1 MNINH
6 MIELKKELTIHLNNI
21 LTPIILEG
29 LNEIY
34 KVAKS
39 TSQSNNILKTFQSL
53 LKLIVKWSPET
64 LLKEVNRIQSKTAT
78 SAPYLVQLMQAIFR
92 QNMIIFGIEPT
103 AAMKQY
109 TSFSIFI
116 KYCYIECARECWMDP
131 FLFYHDYSAIECK
144 RNYLELIKLINRAIE
159 NAIRR
164 LLPMNE
170 ILEKFLDVKG
180 IDIMNIDSKDL
191 YNIPLLLDIQP
202 VIEKPVEKL
211 VEKLVE
217 KPVEEPGKIVV
228 KESLEQNQQ
237 GGSDINQRILDIL
250 NNNDI
255 GLSESNKKNYAAA
268 IGINTPDEHGKLF
281 IAAKSSPKSSD
292 ILKKIIRE
300 SINANTGT
308 NRVQLINS
316 NIKKNVLKG
325 LDSESIIYKHEENTA
340 NYQDVFSNSE
350 VKRDTVF
357 TADKQEKKSKDR
369 FFNNYLNI

>member
-1 MNINH
+1 MNINR
-6 MIELKKELTIHLNNI
+6 MIELKKELTIQLNSI

-34 KVAKS
+34 QVAKS

-64 LLKEVNRIQSKTAT
+64 LLKEVGRIQSKTAT
-78 SAPYLVQLMQAIFR
+78 SAPYLVQLIQAIFR
-92 QNMIIFGIEPT
+92 QNMIILGIEPT
-103 AAMKQY
+103 NAMKRDL
-109 TSFSIFI
+109 SFSLFI

-144 RNYLELIKLINRAIE
+144 RNYLELIKLINRATD

-164 LLPMNE
+164 LLPMSE

-180 IDIMNIDSKDL
+180 TDIMNIDSKDL

-202 VIEKPVEKL
+202 
-211 VEKLVE
+211 LVE
-217 KPVEEPGKIVV
+217 KPVEKVV
-228 KESLEQNQQ
+228 EKVIEKVAEKPVEVRQN
-237 GGSDINQRILDIL
+237 GGSDINQKILEIL

-268 IGINTPDEHGKLF
+268 IGTNTNDENAKSF
-281 IAAKSSPKSSD
+281 IAAKNSPKSSD

-300 SINANTGT
+300 SINANTAT
-308 NRVQLINS
+308 NRTQSIDS

-325 LDSESIIYKHEENTA
+325 LDSESVVYKPEENA
-340 NYQDVFSNSE
+340 SNYQDVFSNSE

-357 TADKQEKKSKDR
+357 TADKQEKKSKDK